1 MLILKINDFI
11 WPLTISYNINNSKK
25 VSKRTSHSKIHL
37 TNPVTLNVYLP
48 MACLN
53 GLLFTA
59 SGPAYLISLEQNIP
73 SIIKRKEKKEYGTKK
88 MLEGK
93 FEVGQNCLIIEDVIS
108 RFFHYLPNLF
118 FVKYILSWAGKTIY
132 LCLIMI
138 KLNW

>member
-1 MLILKINDFI
+1 
-11 WPLTISYNINNSKK
+11 
-25 VSKRTSHSKIHL
+25 
-37 TNPVTLNVYLP
+37 

-118 FVKYILSWAGKTIY
+118 FVKYILS
-132 LCLIMI
+132 
-138 KLNW
+138 